1 MIDLR
6 CGDCLELM
14 KDIPEHS
21 VDMILCDLPYGC
33 LNKKNPGAK
42 WDSQL
47 PLNILWD
54 EYKRIIKEKGAVV
67 LFGSG
72 MFTAELMMSNKKW
85 WKYNLI
91 WKKGERVSGF
101 LNANRAPLR
110 NHEDIV
116 VFCEGQTIYHPQMEY
131 AGPHKLSHRKGRLD
145 KDFSNN
151 CYGEFNLTPTVI
163 SEYKYP
169 KSILN
174 FDKEHPAIHPTQKSV
189 KLCEWIVRSYTNE
202 GGVILDNCMGSGS
215 TGVACVNTG
224 RNFIGIEIEPKY
236 FDIAQKR
243 IYEAAGMN
251 IEDKKEEQTESDDEY
266 RQLTFNFDSGNN
278 DNVDDR
284 C

>member
-1 MIDLR
+1 MVDLR

-14 KDIPEHS
+14 KDIPDHS

-91 WKKGERVSGF
+91 WKKGNRVSGF

-116 VFCEGQTIYHPQMEY
+116 VFCSGSPTYNPQMEY
-131 AGPHKLSHRKGRLD
+131 SGPHTICHRKGKLD
-145 KDFSNN
+145 KGFSNN
-151 CYGEFNLTPTVI
+151 CYGDFMSTPTVI

-169 KSILN
+169 KSVLN
-174 FDKEHPAIHPTQKSV
+174 FDKEHPSIHPTQKSV
-189 KLCEWIVRSYTNE
+189 KLCEFLIRSYTNE
-202 GGVILDNCMGSGS
+202 GETVLDNCMGSGS

-224 RNFIGIEIEPKY
+224 RNFIGIELEPKY
-236 FDIAQKR
+236 FDIAKKR
-243 IYEAAGMN
+243 ICEAAGTI
-251 IEDKKEEQTESDDEY
+251 IENKLVENDEY
-266 RQLTFNFDSGNN
+266 RQLTFDFNSGNN
-278 DNVDDR
+278 DDADDN

>member
-14 KDIPEHS
+14 NDIPDHS

-91 WKKGERVSGF
+91 WKKGNRVSGF

-116 VFCEGQTIYHPQMEY
+116 VFCSGKTTYNPQMEY
-131 AGPHKLSHRKGRLD
+131 AGPHKSRINRRG
-145 KDFSNN
+145 
-151 CYGEFNLTPTVI
+151 
-163 SEYKYP
+163 
-169 KSILN
+169 
-174 FDKEHPAIHPTQKSV
+174 
-189 KLCEWIVRSYTNE
+189 LCEYRKK
-202 GGVILDNCMGSGS
+202 LH
-215 TGVACVNTG
+215 
-224 RNFIGIEIEPKY
+224 RNR
-236 FDIAQKR
+236 A
-243 IYEAAGMN
+243 
-251 IEDKKEEQTESDDEY
+251 
-266 RQLTFNFDSGNN
+266 
-278 DNVDDR
+278 
-284 C
+284 